1 MNNPNTISRVWARE
15 ILNFSGDPTIEAEV
29 LLSDGSCGR
38 EAAPAGVSV
47 GSNEV
52 GQLLDGDPT
61 RFAGKGVLK
70 AVRNV
75 REIIGPALEGMRA
88 SQQEMIDRKLLELDG
103 TPNKSRLGGNAIL
116 AVSLATAQAAAASQK
131 LPLYKYLGAEGPFA
145 LPVPVFDIFYGGSHA
160 EGSVD
165 FQEYLVIPAGVPNYR
180 EALEAGVAIFHKL
193 MELLQKKGVSVD
205 PMGSLAA
212 PLHSNQ
218 EGVELVASAIEK
230 AGFKLGGQCFIGIDA
245 ATSEL
250 YRDGKYV
257 LRCEGRELTSS
268 ELADLWSEWVDTY
281 PIISIEDAMSEED
294 WSGWQALT
302 QRIGSR
308 VQLVGDDFFTTNPE
322 RVKKG
327 ITLGAANAVLI
338 KPNQIGTLSETLE
351 TIRIAN
357 QAGWAT
363 MVSTRSGG
371 TENTT
376 IADLSVLNGCGQ
388 IKTGPPYGKNVIKHN
403 RLLRIEEELGVEAEY
418 KGVQA
423 FKNLPLKRAR
433 WS

>member
-1 MNNPNTISRVWARE
+1 MTKIAV
-15 ILNFSGDPTIEAEV
+15 FGDPTIEAEV
-29 LLSDGSCGR
+29 FLADGSCGR
-38 EAAPAGVSV
+38 GAVPAGIST

-52 GQLLDGDPT
+52 GQLLDGDPK
-61 RFAGKGVLK
+61 RLAGKGVLK

-75 REIIGPALEGMRA
+75 REVIGPVLKGMRA
-88 SQQEMIDRKLLELDG
+88 SQLEMIDQKLLELDG

-116 AVSLATAQAAAASQK
+116 AVSLATAQAAAANLK
-131 LPLYKYLGAEGPFA
+131 LPLYKYLGGEGPFA
-145 LPVPVFDIFYGGSHA
+145 LPVPAFDMFRGGSHVQN
-160 EGSVD
+160 SVD
-165 FQEYLVIPAGVPNYR
+165 IQEYLVIPAGVPSYR
-180 EALEAGVAIFHKL
+180 EALEAGLAIFHKL
-193 MELLQKKGVSVD
+193 MELLQKRGIPVD
-205 PMGSLAA
+205 PTGPQAA

-218 EGVELVASAIEK
+218 EGVELIALAIEK
-230 AGFKLGGQCFIGIDA
+230 AGFRLGEQCFIGIDA

-257 LRCEGRELTSS
+257 LQCEGKELTSS

-294 WSGWQALT
+294 WSSWQALT
-302 QRIGSR
+302 QRIGGR
-308 VQLVGDDFFTTNPE
+308 VQLVGDDLFTTNPE
-322 RVKKG
+322 RAKKG

-363 MVSTRSGG
+363 MVSTRSGE
-371 TENTT
+371 TEDTT
-376 IADLSVLNGCGQ
+376 VADLSVLNGCGQ
-388 IKTGPPYGKNVIKHN
+388 MKTGPPGGKNVIFHN
-403 RLLRIEEELGVEAEY
+403 RLLRIEEELGDEAEY

-423 FKNLPLKRAR
+423 FKNLSR
-433 WS
+433 